1 VQEAATGILPLR
13 VVQPHQ
19 PRRAIMHIMF
29 NNPLVYV
36 VEYAG
41 LEAVEVIDKRIGRG
55 ALIRDDAAR
64 RFREELKELVDHDE
78 EVGPEAFDAFMGPWE
93 ALLTQPAIY
102 H

>member
-1 VQEAATGILPLR
+1 VQEAAAGILPLR

-19 PRRAIMHIMF
+19 PRRTIMHIMF

-64 RFREELKELVDHDE
+64 RFRE
-78 EVGPEAFDAFMGPWE
+78 VGPEEFDAFMGPWE

>member
-1 VQEAATGILPLR
+1 
-13 VVQPHQ
+13 
-19 PRRAIMHIMF
+19 MHIMF

-64 RFREELKELVDHDE
+64 RFREELKELVTTTKRS
-78 EVGPEAFDAFMGPWE
+78 GRKSSTPSWCRGRRC
-93 ALLTQPAIY
+93 
-102 H
+102 

>member
-1 VQEAATGILPLR
+1 
-13 VVQPHQ
+13 
-19 PRRAIMHIMF
+19 MHIMF

-55 ALIRDDAAR
+55 VLIRDDAAR
-64 RFREELKELVDHDE
+64 RFREELQALVGNDE
-78 EVGPEAFDAFMGPWE
+78 EMGAEEFDAFMGPWE

>member
-19 PRRAIMHIMF
+19 PRRNIMHIMF

-78 EVGPEAFDAFMGPWE
+78 EVGPEEFDAFMVPWE

>member
-1 VQEAATGILPLR
+1 
-13 VVQPHQ
+13 
-19 PRRAIMHIMF
+19 MHIMF

-55 ALIRDDAAR
+55 ALIRDDAAK
-64 RFREELKELVDHDE
+64 RFREELKGLVDH
-78 EVGPEAFDAFMGPWE
+78 EVGPEEFEAFMVPWE
-93 ALLTQPAIY
+93 ALMTQPAIY